1 MKTWKIAWLVVMCVA
16 AAAVLSAADVRS
28 YDKSIELVWD
38 EAVKAARDAELE
50 VTDSDRSEH
59 WFTMEAPKKTLSK
72 AVSFEVRLTPSGNGT
87 QVAVH
92 STDKPGSKKSEKN
105 IAAFFDALDARMH

>member
-1 MKTWKIAWLVVMCVA
+1 
-16 AAAVLSAADVRS
+16 
-28 YDKSIELVWD
+28 VWD

-72 AVSFEVRLTPSGNGT
+72 AVNFEVRLTAAGSGT

-105 IAAFFDALDARMH
+105 IAAFFDALDKRMR